1 MNNVNLFPA
10 LTTPIH
16 LFFFQTCLLHLK
28 LFEGKL
34 SLAEGIATFIGH
46 FLPKLPN

>member
-1 MNNVNLFPA
+1 MNNVNVSPA
-10 LTTPIH
+10 VTTPIH

-34 SLAEGIATFIGH
+34 SLAEGIAIFIRH
-46 FLPKLPN
+46 FLP